1 MAIRASHV
9 DEMMAARR
17 EKEEQ
22 VNALKDYSAQNTKL
36 GFAAKQEIDITS
48 RRRKEHLARV
58 QAEERMHA
66 MIQESEYVLY
76 PGLPTLCRRRRRRRR
91 RRRL

>member
-9 DEMMAARR
+9 DEMMAVRR

-66 MIQESEYVLY
+66 MIQESEYV
-76 PGLPTLCRRRRRRRR
+76 PCRTQTNSHRRRR
-91 RRRL
+91 RRRLRR